1 MDIKLILVTI
11 IAALVLAYIFHSVQR
26 KRNSDKHIGD
36 KVFNIG
42 FVISLTIIAISILV
56 VGGWDGMVLGAIGA
70 YLLFLSLSGLIF
82 TKLLMRYS

>member
-11 IAALVLAYIFHSVQR
+11 IVALVLAYIFHSVQR

-70 YLLFLSLSGLIF
+70 YLLFPSLSGLIF

>member
-1 MDIKLILVTI
+1 MDIKIILVTI
-11 IAALVLAYIFHSVQR
+11 IASLVLAYMFHSIQR

-70 YLLFLSLSGLIF
+70 YVLFPSLSGLIF
-82 TKLLMRYS
+82 TKLLMRYN